1 MTGSELLV
9 GAAAKGVADLIS
21 DTTKTGSRSVL
32 GKTIQAVATRSRQAI
47 FNASG
52 KYIETYQKRNC
63 KLSVLGM
70 REPVDLAEVYTAV
83 KLLDTQGVL
92 AFDPGALEDNFR
104 KTRLR
109 GYSSGGDQD
118 QKHSGISIANKKQ
131 YLMVLGR
138 PGAGKSTFL
147 RKVGLDALR
156 TFYYERAE
164 YGHRLIPVMLEL
176 KRFESDAIDIAKFIA
191 SEFEKCGFPE
201 AETFTQN
208 ALAQG
213 NLLILLDGL
222 DEVPSAN
229 LNTVLR
235 TIHDFVDK
243 HDSNRFIA
251 SCRVAASGYRDAAF
265 RRFSHVTMADFDDD
279 QIQQFI
285 TNWFGSEQD
294 VERKTADKC
303 WEVLQKPEN
312 KASKELGHT
321 PLLLTYLCLVYGQ
334 SQRFPNNRSSLYKK
348 ALRILLEEWAAEK
361 RILRDEIYE
370 GLSIEQEE
378 ILLAEIAY
386 EGMAA
391 DQLFFTKR
399 ELSTQIRTFLA
410 SNLNAPKHID
420 SEAVLNAIEVQQG
433 ILVERAEETYS
444 FSHLTLQEYLTAQY
458 LVDNNEWE
466 LLIQQNL
473 TDVRWREIFLLLPGL
488 MTGKV
493 GADKLLLAIEKQSR
507 TYVCSPQLQKIMQW
521 AVIATRN
528 SVGKLTPL
536 AKRVAAVF
544 LFLTLAARDLV
555 LVREHLDV
563 VHDVVLGRELFQA
576 FSHSFNLDLY
586 VPLAYNLVP
595 RARIF
600 GPELDPYFDSAL
612 GLALDRSGIFGNVD
626 FCEFVRSLEALKIN
640 KPKADVSCEEK
651 ARFVTNVSDLWFS
664 SFGIDSE
671 IVMLSQEDSKS
682 LKDYFYACELMIRCK
697 EGAVRVSPEVWEG
710 IESRILTTSIYN
722 KATELLGEG

>member
-32 GKTIQAVATRSRQAI
+32 GMAIQAIAIRSRQAI
-47 FNASG
+47 FEASG
-52 KYIETYQKRNC
+52 KYIGTYQKRNC
-63 KLSVLGM
+63 QLSVLGM
-70 REPVDLAEVYTAV
+70 REPVDLSAVYTGV

-92 AFDPGALEDNFR
+92 AFDPGALEDSYR

-109 GYSSGGDQD
+109 GYSSSGDQE

-131 YLMVLGR
+131 YLMVLGG

-147 RKVGLDALR
+147 RKMGLDALR

-164 YGHRLIPVMLEL
+164 YRHRLIPVLLEL
-176 KRFESDAIDIAKFIA
+176 KRFESESIDIAKFIA
-191 SEFEKCGFPE
+191 SEFERCGFPE
-201 AETFTQN
+201 AEKFTQN

-229 LNTVLR
+229 LSKVLR
-235 TIHDFVDK
+235 TIHDFVDE
-243 HDSNRFIA
+243 HDNNRFIA

-265 RRFSHVTMADFDDD
+265 RRFSHVTMADFDDE
-279 QIQQFI
+279 QVQQFI
-285 TNWFGSEQD
+285 YNWFGSEQD
-294 VERKTADKC
+294 VERNTAGKC
-303 WEVLQKPEN
+303 WELLKNPEN

-334 SQRFPNNRSSLYKK
+334 SQRFPNNRGSLYKK

-391 DQLFFTKR
+391 DQLFFSKR
-399 ELSTQIRTFLA
+399 ELSAQIRTFLA

-420 SEAVLNAIEVQQG
+420 SEAVLTAIEVQQG

-466 LLIQQNL
+466 SLIKRHLN
-473 TDVRWREIFLLLPGL
+473 DAHWREIVLLLPGL
-488 MTGKV
+488 MTGKA
-493 GADKLLLAIEKQSR
+493 GADSLLLAIEKQAN
-507 TYVCSPQLQKIMQW
+507 VHLQSSKLQRLLKW
-521 AVIATRN
+521 AETSTQNTKQAINIFDEKATIIFSNRDRAL
-528 SVGKLTPL
+528 GRARGFARRFGFPRIYAL
-536 AKRVAAVF
+536 A
-544 LFLTLAARDLV
+544 LILDLARDL
-555 LVREHLDV
+555 
-563 VHDVVLGRELFQA
+563 
-576 FSHSFNLDLY
+576 
-586 VPLAYNLVP
+586 
-595 RARIF
+595 
-600 GPELDPYFDSAL
+600 
-612 GLALDRSGIFGNVD
+612 D
-626 FCEFVRSLEALKIN
+626 FA
-640 KPKADVSCEEK
+640 
-651 ARFVTNVSDLWFS
+651 
-664 SFGIDSE
+664 
-671 IVMLSQEDSKS
+671 LSQDR
-682 LKDYFYACELMIRCK
+682 YQ
-697 EGAVRVSPEVWEG
+697 
-710 IESRILTTSIYN
+710 SRNFVQDFEHEYSQVDGLDIQ
-722 KATELLGEG
+722 